1 MDTQTIATGEWNGLL
16 WLAAGAVVVVL
27 AALALYAV
35 NLHRR
40 LREAERRLR
49 DLSLRSRSSEASLRR
64 ASSLDALTGVANR
77 RVFDETLIRE
87 WERAHRAQKT
97 ISLLM
102 VDIDH
107 FKRHNDQHGH
117 QAGDECLKRVAGV
130 LASQARR
137 GGDLVARYGGEEFAV
152 LLPEASETGA
162 AVVAERLRVSVAA
175 LVLPYQPPGA
185 GHAVTVSIGVASLLP
200 KPDIQPAEL
209 VSAADRALYT
219 AKAVGRNQVI
229 VASVLNA
236 V

>member
-16 WLAAGAVVVVL
+16 WLGAGAVVVVL
-27 AALALYAV
+27 VALVLYAV

-49 DLSLRSRSSEASLRR
+49 DLSLRSQSSEASLRR

-87 WERAHRAQKT
+87 WERAHRAQKA

-175 LVLPYQPPGA
+175 LVLPYQTPGA

-209 VSAADRALYT
+209 ISAADRALYT